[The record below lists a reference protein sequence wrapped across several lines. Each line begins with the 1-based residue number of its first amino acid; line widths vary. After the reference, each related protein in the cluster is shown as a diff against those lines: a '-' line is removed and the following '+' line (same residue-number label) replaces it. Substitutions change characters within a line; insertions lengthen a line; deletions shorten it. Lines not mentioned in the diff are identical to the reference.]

1 MIMDE
6 DVSKKLLGRRIK
18 QLRKSKNLTQ
28 FALGERIDID
38 QRQIAYIEGG
48 NCFPSLKTL
57 SKFADFFNCS
67 LKDLF
72 DFEYIETNPN
82 LRSNL
87 IKEIENLNDKE
98 LSFYHDLLKIVKN
111 HFLP

>member
-1 MIMDE
+1 MDE
-6 DVSKKLLGRRIK
+6 IASKKLLGKRIK
-18 QLRKSKNLTQ
+18 QLRKSRKLTQ
-28 FALGERIDID
+28 FALGEIIDVD

-57 SKFADFFNCS
+57 GKFADVFNCS

-72 DFEYIETNPN
+72 DYEHIEANPN
-82 LRSNL
+82 LKSNL
-87 IKEIENLNDKE
+87 IKEIETLKDEE

-111 HFLP
+111 HFPL